1 MRRVV
6 ITGRGVV
13 SPFGA
18 GVTPLLEALQTGK
31 IGVCLQPAWHSIQG
45 MHVSIAAPVPQ
56 LNEKIIPR
64 PIRRTMGRVS
74 ILASLASRAALEDAR
89 LDIAAMDQTRIGLYM
104 GSTTGSL
111 AASEDFFSRFVQQGM
126 EQTPGTEFMKIMSHT
141 TAVNVALY
149 LGIRGRVESL
159 SAACATASQTI
170 GAGFEAI
177 RYGILDTV
185 IAGGAEELHPTT
197 AGTFD
202 ILAAASRQGDP
213 EKAPRLFDQARDGLV
228 LGEGAGV
235 LVLEEREQARR
246 RGATIF
252 GEVKGY
258 ASVCSA
264 DHMTAPSA
272 DAMQDCMQQAMRS
285 AEVAPIKIS
294 AVNAHATGTLLGDA
308 SEASAL
314 QSLFDDKV
322 AVTAFKGSTAH
333 TLAAAGGIESI
344 GVLGMMEA
352 GQLWPI
358 RRLDTPL
365 AEGRE
370 LDFVRT
376 PRDWEPGYVMKN
388 SFAFGGINVS
398 LVLAPPE
405 E

>member
-6 ITGRGVV
+6 ITGRGVQ

-18 GVTPLLEALQTGK
+18 GITPLLEALQNGK
-31 IGVCLQPAWHSIQG
+31 SGIRIQPQWESIPG
-45 MHVSIAAPVPQ
+45 LNVTIAAPVPF
-56 LNEKIIPR
+56 LEEKIIPR

-74 ILASLASRAALEDAR
+74 ILASLASQAAVDEAG
-89 LDIAAMDQTRIGLYM
+89 LDISTLDHSRLGLFM

-111 AASEDFFSRFVQQGM
+111 AASEDFFSRYVQQGM

-177 RYGILDTV
+177 RHGILDTV
-185 IAGGAEELHPTT
+185 IVGGAEELHPTT

-202 ILAAASRQGDP
+202 ILAAASRQTDP
-213 EKAPRLFDQARDGLV
+213 EQAPRLFDQARDGLV

-235 LVLEEREQARR
+235 LVLEDRAQAMK
-246 RGATIF
+246 RGATIY

-272 DAMQDCMQQAMRS
+272 EAMTECMQQAMMM
-285 AEVAPIKIS
+285 ADIAPDKIS

-314 QSLFDDKV
+314 QRVFSNRV

-344 GVLGMMEA
+344 GVLGMMTA
-352 GQLWPI
+352 KQLWPI
-358 RRLDTPL
+358 VRLEKPL
-365 AEGRE
+365 EEGAE
-370 LDFVRT
+370 LDFVHSIRE
-376 PRDWEPGYVMKN
+376 WNPGNVMKN

-398 LVLAPPE
+398 LVLAPHTQ
-405 E
+405 